1 MNNFITNSNKKQLKT
16 RLIELLSKSEEL
28 KFLVGFFYFS
38 GLRELYDG
46 LKANNKIK
54 LKVLVG
60 LNVDKTL
67 YGLTEYGERDKQLSD
82 DERIENFFTSIRNSI
97 NTLSLIHI

>member
-16 RLIELLSKSEEL
+16 RLLELLSKSEEL

-38 GLRELYDG
+38 GLKELYNG
-46 LKANNKIK
+46 LKSNDQIK

-60 LNVDKTL
+60 LNVDKTIH
-67 YGLTEYGERDKQLSD
+67 GLT
-82 DERIENFFTSIRNSI
+82 NFRTTNE
-97 NTLSLIHI
+97 